1 MFVFI
6 TQDLMIL
13 SSARSAL
20 PPGAVL
26 KQAVSVQRLRELAIE
41 NEIRLLLVDL
51 QTPGL
56 KLEDLDLFLTESNL
70 LSITVVFAQHVNVGM
85 LDQAKTAVP
94 ECNDAGAVQ
103 CQVAE
108 AIDGCLN
115 VMNR

>member
-56 KLEDLDLFLTESNL
+56 KLDDLDLFLTESNL
-70 LSITVVFAQHVNVGM
+70 HSITVVFAQHVNVGM
-85 LDQAKTAVP
+85 LDQAKRRFP
-94 ECNDAGAVQ
+94 
-103 CQVAE
+103 
-108 AIDGCLN
+108 N
-115 VMNR
+115 VMTRGQFNAKLPKLLMDA